1 MPLEASPRA
10 GSTCSSVG
18 IAGPAPSEATYPA
31 SAAVCSSSNCAGL
44 TRACGPL
51 ICIGIRPVDTWKSTA
66 AAPTPTRD
74 GTPLVPC
81 AFAPWHVAQLAW
93 NSFLP
98 VSMSAV
104 LTVSALAVLG
114 ARAA

>member
-1 MPLEASPRA
+1 M
-10 GSTCSSVG
+10 G
-18 IAGPAPSEATYPA
+18 IAGPAPSEATYA
-31 SAAVCSSSNCAGL
+31 DRAAVCSSSNCGGFAS
-44 TRACGPL
+44 ACGPF
-51 ICIGIRPVDTWKSTA
+51 ICIGMRPVDTWKSTE
-66 AAPTPTRD
+66 AAPTPTRE
-74 GTPLVPC
+74 GTPSLPS
-81 AFAPWHVAQLAW
+81 AFGPWHVAQLAW